1 MAKQRRRIYCK
12 FCDFF
17 CYEAD
22 DYVSHL
28 EKHHDEMIPEDMTPW
43 QFSYYLRTGKT
54 HGNCVICKGKTSWNE
69 KTHKYNRLC
78 GKQKCTDA
86 YKKIFQNRM
95 IGKYGK
101 TTLLNDPEQQ
111 KKMLANRKI
120 SGEYTWRDHV
130 HKSTYTGSYEKSF
143 LEFLDQILDFDP
155 TDVMT
160 PSPHTYWYEYEGK
173 KHFYIPDM
181 FIPSLE
187 LEIEIKDGG
196 DNANKHPKIQAVD
209 KVKEALK
216 DEVMMKN
223 QFNYIKIVNKENDKF
238 LDFLDTAKEQVFNK
252 VQKPIYMTEKEIT
265 LDDLNEIYTESLFTE
280 SEGTS
285 KGINTVIFD
294 LGSVL
299 VKNTYKENIKNTKI
313 PDEYIESLI
322 YTYFS
327 NVDKITD
334 TMTVSEV
341 VDIYKSKL
349 KPELKEY
356 AKEAVELFNTTV
368 KPFDY
373 TVELLKM
380 LKKKGYKIYYLSN
393 WSKSSF
399 TLCKE
404 KGIFDFLDL
413 FDGGIISYEV
423 NVTKPDK
430 KIYELLI
437 DKYKLNPEE
446 CLFYDDTEENV
457 NAANKLKIHGKVFS
471 SAERTQKEI
480 FDLPSVNDKDNTI
493 IE

>member
-143 LEFLDQILDFDP
+143 LEFLDQILNFDP

-252 VQKPIYMTEKEIT
+252 VQKPIYMTEKEIS

-280 SEGTS
+280 SEDIS

-327 NVDKITD
+327 NVNEITE
-334 TMTVSEV
+334 TMAVSEV
-341 VDIYKSKL
+341 VEFYKSKL

-356 AKEAVELFNTTV
+356 AKEAVKLFNTTV

-373 TVELLKM
+373 TVELLKV
-380 LKKKGYKIYYLSN
+380 LKK
-393 WSKSSF
+393 
-399 TLCKE
+399 
-404 KGIFDFLDL
+404 
-413 FDGGIISYEV
+413 
-423 NVTKPDK
+423 
-430 KIYELLI
+430 
-437 DKYKLNPEE
+437 
-446 CLFYDDTEENV
+446 
-457 NAANKLKIHGKVFS
+457 
-471 SAERTQKEI
+471 
-480 FDLPSVNDKDNTI
+480 
-493 IE
+493 